1 MRLHGD
7 VGVQVVQCP
16 VGLFAT
22 VPAALVH
29 ALNFFVS
36 PARSLM
42 LLRTGN
48 WNKRI
53 DSRQRMST
61 LGEVLVYILIM
72 LVFFVKLGRGGQNKS
87 AAKRRM
93 YNLQLVVAVREK
105 PLRAQGD
112 LKSQGAHNASLVEGS
127 GLPTQGATRNP
138 WVFGADPDNAACRDV
153 GYKASIAAG
162 DLHKSGS
169 SGRRLMDL

>member
-1 MRLHGD
+1 
-7 VGVQVVQCP
+7 
-16 VGLFAT
+16 
-22 VPAALVH
+22 
-29 ALNFFVS
+29 
-36 PARSLM
+36 
-42 LLRTGN
+42 
-48 WNKRI
+48 
-53 DSRQRMST
+53 
-61 LGEVLVYILIM
+61 
-72 LVFFVKLGRGGQNKS
+72 
-87 AAKRRM
+87 
-93 YNLQLVVAVREK
+93 VVAVREK

-169 SGRRLMDL
+169 SGRRLMDSVVAPYHLVLALGRRVDTNVECTRGKSLIGQTKGSDCSLNSG